1 MNLGWGELVVI
12 FAIVLLIVGA
22 RRLPE
27 LGRSIGQAVREFQD
41 GLRARPGSPNH
52 EGRSGGKKHD
62 DDQPSEKQ

>member
-27 LGRSIGQAVREFQD
+27 LGRSLGQAIREFQD
-41 GLRARPGSPNH
+41 ALRG
-52 EGRSGGKKHD
+52 GRSDDQRHD
-62 DDQPSEKQ
+62 DDQPPETP